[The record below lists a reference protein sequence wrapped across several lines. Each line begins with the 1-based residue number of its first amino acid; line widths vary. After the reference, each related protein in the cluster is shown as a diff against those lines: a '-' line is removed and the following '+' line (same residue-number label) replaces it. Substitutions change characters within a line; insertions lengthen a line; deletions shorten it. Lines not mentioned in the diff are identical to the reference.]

1 MYFSA
6 MATGQSSASDWA
18 SELVPGQFRHLFDRV
33 PGTMFFAKD
42 ATFRLRMGNPA
53 FVARCGRRHE
63 HEIVGKTDEELFPVR
78 LAAKYRRDDERVLRT
93 GEPLFDLIELFP
105 NPAGQPEWSMTDKLP
120 LFDRKGRVSGVC
132 GTVRSYE
139 GQRAAL
145 QPYLELATVAEHLK
159 ANPTKPLDAP
169 RLAAM
174 AGLSP
179 RQFSRKFRATFQ
191 MTPRAYL
198 MQVRVI
204 RACELLAS
212 TDLPITRIAL
222 EAGFYDHADFARQ
235 FQRHMG
241 TTATEYRATL
251 HRAVGDPEA

>member
-1 MYFSA
+1 
-6 MATGQSSASDWA
+6 
-18 SELVPGQFRHLFDRV
+18 
-33 PGTMFFAKD
+33 
-42 ATFRLRMGNPA
+42 
-53 FVARCGRRHE
+53 
-63 HEIVGKTDEELFPVR
+63 
-78 LAAKYRRDDERVLRT
+78 
-93 GEPLFDLIELFP
+93 
-105 NPAGQPEWSMTDKLP
+105 
-120 LFDRKGRVSGVC
+120 
-132 GTVRSYE
+132 
-139 GQRAAL
+139 
-145 QPYLELATVAEHLK
+145 
-159 ANPTKPLDAP
+159 
-169 RLAAM
+169 M